1 MASSRTEPGDMNTM
15 DRVDVTAT
23 AELELVDQQPKL
35 TVNISVQ
42 NLGPR
47 DAYILHKLWV
57 AELSGKRKWDPEVV
71 YRFVDKGSLRLLFGP
86 SPLAPNM
93 SVNNAQFPHATKLEP
108 NQKLALSVELM
119 APIREYSLFYPKEE
133 GPAVTYTP
141 TRVNRVEVLAQWA
154 VLDPG
159 VEANESFIDTQLF
172 WMSMGRSQ
180 LHTSH
185 ISLDVRGFDAQRCDQ
200 FVARPVAPGDE
211 RP

>member
-1 MASSRTEPGDMNTM
+1 MASSRSEPGDMNTM

-23 AELELVDQQPKL
+23 AELELVDQQSKL
-35 TVNISVQ
+35 TVNISAQ

-57 AELSGKRKWDPEVV
+57 AELSGKRHWDPEVV

-86 SPLAPNM
+86 SPLASNM
-93 SVNNAQFPHATKLEP
+93 SVNNPQFPHATKLEP
-108 NQKLALSVELM
+108 NQKLALSVALV
-119 APIREYSLFYPKEE
+119 APIKEYSLFYPKEE

-141 TRVNRVEVLAQWA
+141 TRVNRVDVLVQWA
-154 VLDPG
+154 VLDEG
-159 VEANESFIDTQLF
+159 VKANESFVDPQFF
-172 WMSMGRSQ
+172 WMSVGRSQ

-185 ISLDVRGFDAQRCDQ
+185 TAVDVRGFDALRCDQ
-200 FVARPVAPGDE
+200 FMTRPVAPGDE